1 MAATITIAPEF
12 CGPPGTGNGGYTA
25 GLLAAHVTAPAG
37 AAVEV
42 TLRRP
47 PPLGRA
53 LAVDA
58 RGDAAHLFGGDEVIA
73 DARSVPLDVDV
84 PSPLTTIEEAR
95 TAAAQSP
102 VLVHRDW
109 HPVPGCFVCGID
121 RLDGDGLRIFPG
133 PVGAGRFATTFTPP
147 PRLAG
152 ASGAVST
159 EFVWALLDCPGS
171 FGIYADGVRPEGTY
185 VLGRLAAR
193 IDARPKTGDH
203 LVIEAWRIAHE
214 GRKLLAG
221 SALVRDERVLAIA
234 RATWLRI

>member
-25 GLLAAHVTAPAG
+25 GRLAAHIAAPAG
-37 AAVEV
+37 AAIEI

-47 PPLGRA
+47 PPLDRA
-53 LAVDA
+53 LTVDA
-58 RGDAAHLFGGDEVIA
+58 RGQAAQLLDGDEVVA
-73 DARSVPLDVDV
+73 DALPVELDLDV
-84 PSPLTTIEEAR
+84 PRPLTSIDEAR
-95 TAAAQSP
+95 TAATQSP

-121 RLDGDGLRIFPG
+121 RPDADGLHIFPG

-147 PRLAG
+147 ARFAD
-152 ASGAVST
+152 ASGALGA

-193 IDARPKTGDH
+193 IEARPHTGDQ

-221 SALVRDERVLAIA
+221 SAVVRDGRVLAVA

>member
-25 GLLAAHVTAPAG
+25 GRLATHVPAPAG

-53 LAVDA
+53 LTVDA
-58 RGDAAHLFGGDEVIA
+58 RRDGAHLLDGGELIA
-73 DARSVPLDVDV
+73 DARPVALDLDV
-84 PSPLTTIEEAR
+84 PSPLTPFEDAR
-95 TAAAQSP
+95 TAAKQSP

-121 RLDGDGLRIFPG
+121 RSDADGLRVFPG

-147 PRLAG
+147 ERLAD
-152 ASGAVST
+152 ASGAIGT

-193 IDARPKTGDH
+193 IDVRPRTADR
-203 LVIEAWRIAHE
+203 LVIEAWCIAHE

-221 SALVRDERVLAIA
+221 SALVGDGRVLAIA

>member
-25 GLLAAHVTAPAG
+25 GRLAAHVAAPAG

-47 PPLGRA
+47 PPLGRP
-53 LAVDA
+53 LAVDTGTYAA
-58 RGDAAHLFGGDEVIA
+58 RLLDGDEVIA
-73 DARSVPLDVDV
+73 EARPVSLDLDV
-84 PSPLTTIEEAR
+84 PRPLTTIEEAR
-95 TAAAQSP
+95 TAAMQSP

-121 RLDGDGLRIFPG
+121 RTDADGLRVFPG
-133 PVGAGRFATTFTPP
+133 PVRAGRFATTFTPP
-147 PRLAG
+147 ARFADS
-152 ASGAVST
+152 SGALGT
-159 EFVWALLDCPGS
+159 EFVWALLDCPSS
-171 FGIYADGVRPEGTY
+171 FGIYADGVRPAGTY

-193 IDARPKTGDH
+193 IDARPQTGDP

-221 SALVRDERVLAIA
+221 SALVRDGRVFAIA